1 MFHLKLILSAFLS
14 AFLTDILIS
23 YEDFNRLLL
32 LQRSF
37 ISLSMG
43 KKLFLMCDGKQSS
56 E

>member
-1 MFHLKLILSAFLS
+1 MKGNAWESSEMHESW
-14 AFLTDILIS
+14 LIS